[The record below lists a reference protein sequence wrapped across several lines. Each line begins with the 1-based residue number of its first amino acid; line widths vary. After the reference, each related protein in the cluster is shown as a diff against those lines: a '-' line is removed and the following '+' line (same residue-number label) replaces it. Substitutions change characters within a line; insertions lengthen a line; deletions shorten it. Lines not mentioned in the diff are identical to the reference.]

1 VCDVNSFA
9 PRDYSSERQLE
20 PLQLHNKFGS
30 IDLASK
36 RMDVA
41 TIRVGKRYFDSV
53 IATSVGAVDN
63 WYQRVER
70 NNWRCAYMYTDVC
83 VCMYVCMYVCI
94 RPRPS
99 CWLRWCRR
107 CISSRAAD
115 LLGAPP
121 WHREAVYESRPKVSR
136 QAP

>member
-1 VCDVNSFA
+1 MCDVNAFA
-9 PRDYSSERQLE
+9 PRDYSSERHLE

-30 IDLASK
+30 IDLAS
-36 RMDVA
+36 RRIDVS

-53 IATSVGAVDN
+53 VATSVGAVDN

-70 NNWRCAYMYTDVC
+70 NNWRSVCC
-83 VCMYVCMYVCI
+83 VCMYVCMCDPVWW
-94 RPRPS
+94 R
-99 CWLRWCRR
+99 CRR
-107 CISSRAAD
+107 CISSRASE

-136 QAP
+136 PALFPSL